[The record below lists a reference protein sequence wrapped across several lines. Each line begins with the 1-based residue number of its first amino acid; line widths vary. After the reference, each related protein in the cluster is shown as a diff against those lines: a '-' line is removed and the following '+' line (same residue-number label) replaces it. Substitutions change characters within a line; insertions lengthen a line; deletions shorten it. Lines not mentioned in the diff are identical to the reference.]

1 MGGGVWGDAAGWRRW
16 YRRSGAE
23 KRWESVG
30 AGWYK
35 TGSLSADSRPGG
47 LDVTSS
53 SSEFS
58 VDGPRYNRRG
68 PVRWLWSH
76 LRRHPL
82 LLIGFLGGS
91 LVMVVLNA
99 MVPQFTGSAF
109 DAVLGERAEAIHAL
123 GMIALTLLAVV
134 IVRGLFDL
142 VARLS
147 SEVLAKRLERDA
159 RDELYVS
166 LLGKSQTYHNRQRV
180 GDLMARAANDIRQLS
195 IMITPGVDLIVDS
208 GIQGLV
214 PLFFI
219 GAIDPRLLLVP
230 GVFAVLFAGT
240 LWHYMRQLNPVATR
254 MREEFGDLNAGLS
267 QAVRGIEVIKVTA
280 QEGQERRRFRLNAR
294 RYRDSFVRNGLVQ
307 ARYLPTLL
315 FAFAMAGGLWHGL
328 HLHGTGVITL
338 GELVSFMGL
347 LAMLGFPTQM
357 SIFTFSL
364 VQLGIVSSRRILD
377 VITSETELE
386 QRADAH
392 SGAISGEI
400 VFDGV
405 TFGHDEGDP
414 VLRGVTF
421 TVRPGET
428 VAIVGET
435 GSGKSTLTKLVPRIY
450 DVTEGR
456 ILVDGVDVRDWDLD
470 SLRSQI
476 STIEQDIV
484 LFSRSVAEN
493 IAFSLGQ
500 RADREAVVRAAE
512 DAQAAEFIA
521 ELDDGYDTVIG
532 ERGVTLSGGQRQRLA
547 IARAL
552 LTDPAIL
559 VLDDSTSAIDS
570 ATEDRIQQAIGRIL
584 DGRTTLLITHRLS
597 QIRWADKVLLL
608 RRGELVDFGT
618 HDELIERSR
627 LYRRIF
633 AHYDEA
639 GVDDHHTDPPDDRPD
654 GDRPDGN
661 RPGKGRAGDGRAG
674 EAGVGEAPALGGQR

>member
-1 MGGGVWGDAAGWRRW
+1 M
-16 YRRSGAE
+16 
-23 KRWESVG
+23 
-30 AGWYK
+30 
-35 TGSLSADSRPGG
+35 
-47 LDVTSS
+47 SS

-58 VDGPRYNRRG
+58 VSGPVYDRRG

-76 LRRHPL
+76 VRSHPL
-82 LLIGFLGGS
+82 HLTGFLGGS

-99 MVPQFTGSAF
+99 MVTQLVGSAF
-109 DAVLGERAEAIHAL
+109 DAVLGDRSAL
-123 GMIALTLLAVV
+123 GVIALVMLAVV
-134 IVRGLFDL
+134 LARGLFD
-142 VARLS
+142 VAARLS
-147 SEVLAKRLERDA
+147 GEVLAKRLERDA

-166 LLGKSQTYHNRQRV
+166 LLGKSQTFHNRQRI

-195 IMITPGVDLIVDS
+195 IMISPGVDLIVDS
-208 GIQGLV
+208 GLSGLV

-219 GAIDPRLLLVP
+219 AMIDPRLLLVP
-230 GVFAVLFAGT
+230 GVFAVLFVLA

-254 MREEFGDLNAGLS
+254 MREQFGDLNAGLNE
-267 QAVRGIEVIKVTA
+267 AVRGIEVIKVTA
-280 QEGQERRRFRLNAR
+280 QEAQERRRFRAR
-294 RYRDSFVRNGLVQ
+294 ARLYRDSFVRNGLVQ

-315 FAFAMAGGLWHGL
+315 FAAAMAGALWHALALQSAGQ
-328 HLHGTGVITL
+328 ITI
-338 GELVSFMGL
+338 GDVVAFMGL
-347 LAMLGFPTQM
+347 MGMLGFPTQM

-364 VQLGIVSSRRILD
+364 VQLGIVAARRILT
-377 VITSETELE
+377 IANAETELE
-386 QRADAH
+386 QPAEGHA
-392 SGAISGEI
+392 APITGEI
-400 VFDGV
+400 VFDDV
-405 TFGHDEGDP
+405 TFGYEGGDP
-414 VLRGVTF
+414 VLRGVSF

-450 DVTEGR
+450 DVTSGR
-456 ILVDGVDVRDWDLD
+456 VLVDGVDVRAWDLD

-476 STIEQDIV
+476 SAIEQDIV

-493 IAFSLGQ
+493 IGFGLGQ
-500 RADREAVVRAAE
+500 RAGRDDVVRAAE
-512 DAQAAEFIA
+512 DAQAAEFIG

-559 VLDDSTSAIDS
+559 VLDDSTSAVDS
-570 ATEDRIQQAIGRIL
+570 ATEDLIQQAIGRLL

-608 RRGELVDFGT
+608 KRGELVDFGS
-618 HDELIERSR
+618 HDELLGRSP

-639 GVDDHHTDPPDDRPD
+639 LPGE
-654 GDRPDGN
+654 GDAPVLAGEQ
-661 RPGKGRAGDGRAG
+661 GRAS
-674 EAGVGEAPALGGQR
+674 

>member
-1 MGGGVWGDAAGWRRW
+1 MTA
-16 YRRSGAE
+16 
-23 KRWESVG
+23 
-30 AGWYK
+30 
-35 TGSLSADSRPGG
+35 
-47 LDVTSS
+47 S

-58 VDGPRYNRRG
+58 VAGPRHNRRG

-76 LRRHPL
+76 LRRHPVHL
-82 LLIGFLGGS
+82 LGFLGGS

-99 MVPQFTGSAF
+99 MVPDLTGDAF
-109 DAVLGERAEAIHAL
+109 DAVLGEHGDPAAAL
-123 GMIALTLLAVV
+123 GLVALALLA
-134 IVRGLFDL
+134 IVLARGVFDL

-166 LLGKSQTYHNRQRV
+166 LLGKSQTFHNRQRV

-195 IMITPGVDLIVDS
+195 IMITPGIDLIVDS
-208 GIQGLV
+208 GLTGLV

-219 GAIDPRLLLVP
+219 AAIEPWLLLVP
-230 GVFAVLFAGT
+230 AVFAVVFAAA
-240 LWHYMRQLNPVATR
+240 LWQYMRRLNPVASR

-280 QEGQERRRFRLNAR
+280 QEEQERLRFRTLAR
-294 RYRDSFVRNGLVQ
+294 RYRDSFASNGLVQ

-315 FAFAMAGGLWHGL
+315 FACTMAAALWHGL
-328 HLHGTGVITL
+328 HLHGTGVITV

-347 LAMLGFPTQM
+347 MGMLGFPAQM

-364 VQLGIVSSRRILD
+364 VQIGIVSSRRILALM
-377 VITSETELE
+377 TSEDELE
-386 QRADAH
+386 QRPDGHTAP
-392 SGAISGEI
+392 IKGEI
-400 VFDGV
+400 VFDDV
-405 TFGHDEGDP
+405 TFGYEGGEP
-414 VLRGVTF
+414 VLRGVSF

-450 DVTEGR
+450 DVTSGR
-456 ILVDGVDVRDWDLD
+456 ILVDGVDVREWRLD

-570 ATEDRIQQAIGRIL
+570 ATEDLIQQAIGRIL

-608 RRGELVDFGT
+608 RRGELVDCGT
-618 HDELIERSR
+618 HDELIARSP

-633 AHYDEA
+633 SHYDEVDLDRDA
-639 GVDDHHTDPPDDRPD
+639 PAGGSGVDASGSD
-654 GDRPDGN
+654 GIGGAEGEPSGSDGI
-661 RPGKGRAGDGRAG
+661 GGAGGDGRVTAAASARAG
-674 EAGVGEAPALGGQR
+674 EQGGVA